1 MRLSKK
7 IKLTAIAAAVATAM
21 FLTGICLANPVSGK
35 AIASLDDVTS
45 FSVQA
50 SGLRLVEPLGLQFT
64 AKISKEEYNAL
75 KDKYGEALSFGVVV
89 TTEAHLSEEV
99 TAPSFESH
107 TAGEDM
113 LDIKNTIMLEDGD
126 NMCFNA
132 AVTNVKEENYNKK
145 FVAAAY
151 IKVEQTDSS
160 PLYKYSSS
168 ASANFFEQ
176 VAKAQDNADMEYDEV
191 QSEAFSQTIDS
202 VVASFPDKDIVA
214 TLVNE
219 DVKAGDKLNVT
230 ATFEGVKLQPEFT
243 SSDETVV
250 RVTNGK
256 LYAVRAGKTDITV
269 TASGK
274 SQTLKDVTVKEADD
288 VKTTLLNGYVTCNDD
303 RVFAEIERETFSDGS
318 VKPVIR
324 ITGGKGLPNLRT
336 VSLHTEKSLTAN
348 KEYMLYM
355 RVKAS
360 GDRTNTISL
369 GYSFYMGTSLEAN
382 KWTDL
387 NVATGFGGDCIS
399 NDIDDA
405 YYQAVLEL
413 KPTADVE
420 NLVVKLAV
428 HGTRF
433 NSFDFTVAD
442 VYLVE
447 KSKVEGGLSVSGRPT
462 GVRSAFI
469 GNKST
474 YYYTVNPSETEATD
488 SGVGIMFEKNDKSD
502 GHAKLSFK
510 LNKCLTKDVSYTLKF
525 KIIDFGKMPKSYGE
539 YWFTFAGLVGLSLS
553 RQEMSSDMPNGNP
566 KVLANYIS
574 GSRKEDGIS
583 VTTTTKNGVTVYEI
597 SVTDTASESVA
608 NAVFEVMLEKS
619 LANQFMIADISLTEA
634 SN

>member
-214 TLVNE
+214 KLVNE
-219 DVKAGDKLNVT
+219 EVKAGDKLNVT
-230 ATFEGVKLQPEFT
+230 ATFEGVKLQPKFT

-256 LYAVRAGKTDITV
+256 LYAVRAGKADITV

-324 ITGGKGLPNLRT
+324 ITGGKGLPNFRT

-348 KEYMLYM
+348 TEYMLYA
-355 RVKAS
+355 RVKVA
-360 GDRTNTISL
+360 GDGGGMNLGWSFFISTN
-369 GYSFYMGTSLEAN
+369 LEAN
-382 KWTDL
+382 KWTNL
-387 NVATGFGGDCIS
+387 NVATGFGVDKIS
-399 NDIDDA
+399 DDIDDA

-413 KPTADVE
+413 KPTADVK
-420 NLVVKLAV
+420 NLVVKFDV
-428 HGTRF
+428 HGTQV

-447 KSKVEGGLSVSGRPT
+447 KSKVEGGLSVSGVPT

-469 GNKST
+469 THKST
-474 YYYTVNPSETEATD
+474 YYYTVNPSETAATD
-488 SGVGIMFEKNDKSD
+488 SGVGIMFLRSAAS
-502 GHAKLSFK
+502 GYHAKLSFK
-510 LNKCLTKDVSYTLKF
+510 LNKGLTKDVSYTLKF
-525 KIIDFGKMPKSYGE
+525 KIIDFGKMAKNSYGE
-539 YWFTFAGLVGLSLS
+539 YYFTFAGIKQIPASYQGTSA
-553 RQEMSSDMPNGNP
+553 P
-566 KVLANYIS
+566 KTLQNY
-574 GSRKEDGIS
+574 KNDKK
-583 VTTTTKNGVTVYEI
+583 VTSTIKNGVTVYEI

-608 NAVFEVMLEKS
+608 NAVFEVMLQQN